1 MLVEWVVSE
10 VPSGSL
16 ASSLTVTEHRN
27 ASFSYSYSYSRTR
40 SRYPFRYTKDY
51 ADKWKGLRGQSI
63 HHRLLEFV
71 LFIRFIILKSFTFSS
86 MTESVFPLTSHQYLL
101 NEPLIGYSRDDSLR
115 FPFQQSA
122 YAERK
127 KSYAFK
133 ARNLPYSSRSGQRFR
148 EVHRFSVESENRRH
162 CLWESSRRSFAR
174 ETPRKVITVLLTT
187 CFSNQIKKGKQK
199 K

>member
-1 MLVEWVVSE
+1 MAPNWRNCRSLYYILWMLVEWVVSE

-101 NEPLIGYSRDDSLR
+101 NTDWLFTRRLPSFSFSTISLCRKEEILR
-115 FPFQQSA
+115 F
-122 YAERK
+122 
-127 KSYAFK
+127 
-133 ARNLPYSSRSGQRFR
+133 
-148 EVHRFSVESENRRH
+148 
-162 CLWESSRRSFAR
+162 
-174 ETPRKVITVLLTT
+174 
-187 CFSNQIKKGKQK
+187 
-199 K
+199 